1 MNKGT
6 HALQE
11 RVSIQNQ
18 THYTFDSRQPVPLE
32 TTTQKRGNDNVSAHA
47 YELLDKY
54 LDAYGDMVYRV
65 AFSYTKNKMDAED
78 VAQDV
83 FLKLLSARPSFEST
97 AHEKAWLLRVTINL
111 SKNRLKS
118 FWHTKT
124 GALSDT
130 LPYQDCPD
138 ADSGVLQAVLSLP
151 TMQRLAV
158 YLFYYEDY
166 STAEIAP
173 LIQKKEA
180 TVRSLLHRARA
191 ALKDQ
196 LKEDYDNALL

>member
-1 MNKGT
+1 MT
-6 HALQE
+6 AHT
-11 RVSIQNQ
+11 V
-18 THYTFDSRQPVPLE
+18 QP
-32 TTTQKRGNDNVSAHA
+32 
-47 YELLDKY
+47 LDDY

-83 FLKLLSARPSFEST
+83 FLKLLSAKPSFESST
-97 AHEKAWLLRVTINL
+97 HEKAWLLRVTINL
-111 SKNRLKS
+111 CKNRLKS

-130 LPYQDCPD
+130 LPYRDCPNE
-138 ADSGVLQAVLSLP
+138 DSGVLQAVLSLP
-151 TMQRLAV
+151 ALQRITV
-158 YLFYYEDY
+158 YLFYYEGY

-173 LIQKKEA
+173 LIQKKES

-191 ALKDQ
+191 ALKEQ
-196 LKEDYDNALL
+196 LKEDYDDALL

>member
-1 MNKGT
+1 M
-6 HALQE
+6 
-11 RVSIQNQ
+11 
-18 THYTFDSRQPVPLE
+18 
-32 TTTQKRGNDNVSAHA
+32 SAHA
-47 YELLDKY
+47 YEPLDRY
-54 LDAYGDMVYRV
+54 LNTYGDMVYRV

-83 FLKLLSARPSFEST
+83 FLKLLSAHPTFENA
-97 AHEKAWLLRVTINL
+97 AHEKAWLLRVTINF

-138 ADSGVLQAVLSLP
+138 EDSGVLQAVLSLP
-151 TMQRLAV
+151 AMQRLAV
-158 YLFYYEDY
+158 YLFYYEGY